1 MNKETIEDLLSIFA
15 GIFKVDKNLLNAPL
29 FKFIMHGRTEILQF
43 NEIELIDLI
52 NHQIKIRKLERI
64 LDKSNSTKNITM
76 EILSQLIAFFSI
88 YYISGIFSSKRRYN
102 LELFPSEDNH
112 SQLIY
117 FRWISKDQYFIHQNY
132 SSQEVEQHQST
143 KIDFF
148 IHKDLKRFFESELD
162 YFVKS
167 EILEFKTSENFDND
181 SIQLCLMKIE
191 IIQFI
196 ANRIIKSL
204 NQFENLQLRLWEK
217 PKFVLKTDYVISLD
231 RLKKLLG
238 GKVFNEIL
246 SRILKNRQQMK
257 EWDELF
263 NVKVSTKSAF
273 LEKYNK
279 VGSKL
284 LSLPI
289 DTKYYSEEFK
299 WNLLE
304 LLTSNNNLDE
314 ELDGVLI
321 KSDNYHA
328 LNLIM
333 RKWEEKINLIY
344 IDPPFNTGNNE
355 FPYKNDYRVS
365 TWLTIMYNRLIKA
378 REILNKRGNIFIRI
392 DNTGNHYVRFLLD
405 MVFGKSNFRNE
416 IIINKTRAKKQIK
429 KPFIQQTESLFFYS
443 LGENYFFNQIEIP
456 RKEPEWFELLD
467 FPRSN
472 ENPRKIFGK
481 TYYPPKG
488 RRWGLSQ
495 ERVNLFEQKGKIRIN
510 KNKKYIDC
518 FGNLVNEKPE
528 LLYNTEHVRNAWLDI
543 PGYSQIHK
551 FSTENS
557 EEMLQR
563 VIEAGSRERDVILD
577 FFLGSGT
584 TTATAHKLNRKWIG
598 VEIGSQFENYILPRM
613 KSVFKGIKTGIS
625 KLITTRSSGFIKY
638 HYLEQY
644 IDTIQN
650 FEFEQ
655 QQDKKYPI
663 IEKILNPFQ
672 FEIKIL
678 ESGHFK
684 TVNVD
689 LIETFNYI
697 LGLFVEKVNIRE
709 KSGRSYVFITGKTN
723 KQQMIVVWRSAIE
736 IDYEQ
741 DKKFINE
748 YLVDKNYSFV
758 YVNGKCLVENSRSI
772 EIEMKKFMWESA
784 ISN

>member
-1 MNKETIEDLLSIFA
+1 
-15 GIFKVDKNLLNAPL
+15 
-29 FKFIMHGRTEILQF
+29 FI
-43 NEIELIDLI
+43 
-52 NHQIKIRKLERI
+52 
-64 LDKSNSTKNITM
+64 
-76 EILSQLIAFFSI
+76 
-88 YYISGIFSSKRRYN
+88 
-102 LELFPSEDNH
+102 
-112 SQLIY
+112 
-117 FRWISKDQYFIHQNY
+117 
-132 SSQEVEQHQST
+132 
-143 KIDFF
+143 
-148 IHKDLKRFFESELD
+148 
-162 YFVKS
+162 KS
-167 EILEFKTSENFDND
+167 EILDFKTSENVDND
-181 SIQLCLMKIE
+181 NIQLCLMKIE

-217 PKFVLKTDYVISLD
+217 PKFVLKTNYVISLD
-231 RLKKLLG
+231 ILKKLLG
-238 GKVFNEIL
+238 EKVFNEIL
-246 SRILKNRQQMK
+246 GKILKNRQQMK
-257 EWDELF
+257 EWVELF

-273 LEKYNK
+273 LEKYDK
-279 VGSKL
+279 KGSKL

-299 WNLLE
+299 WYLLE
-304 LLTSNNNLDE
+304 FLTSNNNLDE

-355 FPYKNDYRVS
+355 FPYKNDYLVS
-365 TWLTIMYNRLIKA
+365 SWLTIMYNRLIKA
-378 REILNKRGNIFIRI
+378 REILDKRGNIFVRI
-392 DNTGNHYVRFLLD
+392 DNTGNQYVRLLLD
-405 MVFGKSNFRNE
+405 MIFGKSNFRNE

-443 LGENYFFNQIEIP
+443 LGEKYFFKQIEIP

-467 FPRSN
+467 FPRPN
-472 ENPRKIFGK
+472 ENPRIIFGK

-528 LLYNTEHVRNAWLDI
+528 LLYDTESVRNAWLDI

-557 EEMLQR
+557 EELLQR
-563 VIEAGSRERDVILD
+563 VIEAGSKEKDVILD

-584 TTATAHKLNRKWIG
+584 TTATAHKLSRKWIG

-625 KLITTRSSGFIKY
+625 KLITTRSSGFFKY

-644 IDTIQN
+644 IDTIENVELEPQL
-650 FEFEQ
+650 
-655 QQDKKYPI
+655 DKEYPL
-663 IEKILNPFQ
+663 IENILDPFQ
-672 FEIKIL
+672 FEIKTL
-678 ESGHFK
+678 ENGHSK
-684 TVNVD
+684 TINVD
-689 LIETFNYI
+689 VIETFNYL

-709 KSGRSYVFITGKTN
+709 NCGRSYVFITGKTN
-723 KQQMIVVWRSAIE
+723 KQYAIVVWRSVIE
-736 IDYEQ
+736 MDFEQ

-748 YLVDKNYSFV
+748 YLADKNYSV
-758 YVNGKCLVENSRSI
+758 IYVNGKSFVENSKSI
-772 EIEMKKFMWESA
+772 ETEMKKLMWESI

>member
-1 MNKETIEDLLSIFA
+1 
-15 GIFKVDKNLLNAPL
+15 
-29 FKFIMHGRTEILQF
+29 
-43 NEIELIDLI
+43 
-52 NHQIKIRKLERI
+52 
-64 LDKSNSTKNITM
+64 
-76 EILSQLIAFFSI
+76 
-88 YYISGIFSSKRRYN
+88 
-102 LELFPSEDNH
+102 
-112 SQLIY
+112 
-117 FRWISKDQYFIHQNY
+117 
-132 SSQEVEQHQST
+132 
-143 KIDFF
+143 
-148 IHKDLKRFFESELD
+148 IHKHLKRFFESELD

-167 EILEFKTSENFDND
+167 EILEFKTSENFDYD
-181 SIQLCLMKIE
+181 SIRLCSMKVE

-238 GKVFNEIL
+238 ENVFNEVL
-246 SRILKNRQQMK
+246 GNILKNKQQMK
-257 EWDELF
+257 DWDDLF
-263 NVKVSTKSAF
+263 NLKVLSKSAF
-273 LEKYNK
+273 LEKYDK
-279 VGSKL
+279 KGSKL

-299 WNLLE
+299 WNLLDFI
-304 LLTSNNNLDE
+304 TQNNNLDE
-314 ELDGVLI
+314 KLDGVLI

-355 FPYKNDYRVS
+355 FPYKNDYLVS
-365 TWLTIMYNRLIKA
+365 SWLTIMHNRLIKA
-378 REILNKRGNIFIRI
+378 REILDKRGNIFIRI
-392 DNTGNHYVRFLLD
+392 DNTGNHYVRLLLD
-405 MVFGKSNFRNE
+405 MVFDKSNFRNE

-443 LGENYFFNQIEIP
+443 LGENYFFKQIEIP

-472 ENPRKIFGK
+472 ENPRVIFGK
-481 TYYPPKG
+481 AYYPPKG

-518 FGNLVNEKPE
+518 FGNLVKEKPE
-528 LLYNTEHVRNAWLDI
+528 LLYDTESVRNAWLDI

-557 EEMLQR
+557 EELLQR
-563 VIEAGSRERDVILD
+563 VIEAGSKEKDVVLD

-625 KLITTRSSGFIKY
+625 KLITTRSSGFLKY

-644 IDTIQN
+644 IDTIEN
-650 FEFEQ
+650 VELEQ
-655 QQDKKYPI
+655 QLDKEYPI
-663 IEKILNPFQ
+663 IDNILNPFQ
-672 FEIKIL
+672 FEIKTL
-678 ESGHFK
+678 EKGHSK
-684 TVNVD
+684 TINVD

-697 LGLFVEKVNIRE
+697 LGLFVEKVNIHE
-709 KSGRSYVFITGKTN
+709 KSGRTYVFITGKTN
-723 KQQMIVVWRSAIE
+723 KQQIIVVWRSVIE

-748 YLVDKNYSFV
+748 YLSEKNYSFV
-758 YVNGKCLVENSRSI
+758 YVNGKCLVKNSRSI
-772 EIEMKKFMWESA
+772 EMEMKKLMWDSI